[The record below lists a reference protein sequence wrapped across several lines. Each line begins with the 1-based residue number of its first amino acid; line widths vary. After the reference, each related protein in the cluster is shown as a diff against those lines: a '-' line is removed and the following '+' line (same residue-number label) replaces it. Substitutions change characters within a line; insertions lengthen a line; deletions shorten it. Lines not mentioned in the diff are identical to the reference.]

1 MDIVKIASICIVS
14 AVVCKLFDKN
24 SREFSLYI
32 KIAAAAMILAFV
44 FIYISPLIES
54 IRTIFE
60 RSDSDGDYLKILFK
74 ATGIC
79 YISQFAA
86 DICKDSGENLL
97 ASQAEFA
104 GRVGLMVTAIPLFE
118 QVVDIMISF
127 SQT

>member
-14 AVVCKLFDKN
+14 TVICRLFDRN
-24 SREFSLYI
+24 SHEYSIYVRT
-32 KIAAAAMILAFV
+32 AAAVMVLSFIFV
-44 FIYISPLIES
+44 YISPLIES
-54 IRTIFE
+54 IREIFE
-60 RSDSDGDYLKILFK
+60 RSDANSDHLNILFK

-97 ASQAEFA
+97 ASQAELA

-118 QVVDIMISF
+118 QAVEIIISF
-127 SQT
+127 SET